1 MSFRYCDFLESLF
14 RRFAHRPLRYNLGEP
29 TCDIGQEKHMIVIA
43 SHNGAIG
50 IGEAMRALKNGG
62 SALDAV
68 ETGIRLVEGDP
79 DDHTVGYNGYPNIL
93 GELELDASIMD
104 GRTLNS
110 GAVALMRGFPFAI
123 SVARQIM
130 ERKLP
135 HALLAAEGAERFAR
149 EIGAEA
155 WDEMLTAEIRSI
167 WRKRLEATHS
177 TADMPK
183 LSDDAPLLEWVKLA
197 TDPERVAGTVNF
209 IAIDKHGDIASG
221 VSTSGW
227 AWKYPGR
234 IGDSPII
241 GAGNYADNRYG
252 ACACTGMGEMAIN
265 ASTARSLVLYLK
277 MGMPLAAAARE
288 AMNDLRDLGGDYIGG
303 MNLIALNRGG
313 GHIGM
318 TSRAGGT
325 YIFQQADM
333 HEHQVLE
340 REVVTIPERWAGE
353 PRR

>member
-1 MSFRYCDFLESLF
+1 
-14 RRFAHRPLRYNLGEP
+14 
-29 TCDIGQEKHMIVIA
+29 MIIIA
-43 SHNGAIG
+43 SSNGAVG
-50 IGEAMRALKNGG
+50 IGAAMQSLKDGG

-68 ETGIRLVEGDP
+68 EIGIRAVEADP
-79 DDHTVGYNGYPNIL
+79 ADHSVGYNGYPNIL

-110 GAVALMRGFPFAI
+110 GAVALMRGYPYAI
-123 SVARQIM
+123 SVARQVL

-135 HALLAAEGAERFAR
+135 HVLLAGAGAERFAR

-155 WDEMLTAEIRSI
+155 WDEMLTDEIREI
-167 WRKRLEATHS
+167 WRERM
-177 TADMPK
+177 ADTCPSPE
-183 LSDDAPLLEWVKLA
+183 LLPLTDDAPLLDLVKLA

-209 IAIDKHGDIASG
+209 IAVDRHGDIASG

-265 ASTARSLVLYLK
+265 ASTARSLMLYLK
-277 MGMPLAAAARE
+277 LGMSLAEAAGE
-288 AMNDLRDLGGDYIGG
+288 AMRDLRDLGADYIGG
-303 MNLIALNRGG
+303 MNLIALDKDGE
-313 GHIGM
+313 HIGM
-318 TSRAGGT
+318 TSRPGSR
-325 YIFQQADM
+325 YIVQHADM
-333 HEHQVLE
+333 AEHQELE
-340 REVVTIPERWAGE
+340 RDVVTIPERWAGVSRQVNQQI
-353 PRR
+353 P